1 MKKQTSV
8 SQKAELTLRDV
19 AYSALQIGFGVAIIA
34 AGCAFGGVWLDR
46 TFETGNLLTFLAIGA
61 GLFLSGVFV
70 WQIIKP
76 LYERGNR

>member
-1 MKKQTSV
+1 MK
-8 SQKAELTLRDV
+8 QKNSPSKADLTLRDV

-34 AGCAFGGVWLDR
+34 AGSAFGGVWLDR
-46 TFETGNLLTFLAIGA
+46 KLGTGNILTFFAIGV